1 MDLTKHIVIINGI
14 NKTCQVETIRFQ
26 DYRYTIKFHNSD
38 KTYFYSWD
46 KVTWLTNPID
56 LDLSGTHVFIHGSRQ
71 RDVQSIRL
79 FAGSAEK
86 YYTVISDNGF
96 IRQYASHE
104 IDIRVSCLTSDTLNL
119 LDYFKQCAAVNT
131 LGIADNDARDTQGF
145 LSGIYSRID
154 FIDGTTAA
162 ATYLNPSKGIRTH
175 SIGSVIFP
183 FGCNASQERAVK
195 TALSN
200 QLSVIQ
206 GPPGTGKTQTILNI
220 IANLLVSGKSVLVVS
235 SNNSATENV
244 AEKLARNGFGFL
256 VAPLGNSDNRKAFIA
271 SQPPLNPD
279 LPSWDRSRA
288 EISTLSREVGEQTRS
303 IEAVFDMREQLA
315 AFRQELAEVQ
325 TEQLHFQKE
334 HSLDSSGPTTPVK
347 SGAILRT
354 LSRLN
359 DFALLSGYDD
369 TGFWHRVKTSARRL
383 ELLARLRYQLRIP
396 ATLIPEAM
404 PELLTRLESMFY
416 TYRIAELESGIASL
430 ETALAGID
438 AKALMDSLTEKTM
451 TILKA
456 SLSDRFNRPRTAV
469 GSIKELYD
477 NGPAILRDYP
487 VVLSTTFSSRS
498 CFDSDTIFDYVIMDE
513 ASQVSVETGLLSLTC
528 ARNAVIVGDTMQLS
542 NVVADEDRARL
553 KEIADTAGVPSAY
566 DASRHNFLESILA
579 ALPSVPQTLLREHYR
594 CHPDIINFCN
604 QKFYGGRLLIMT
616 RRAEEESPLMVIT
629 TSEGHHSRGHYNQ
642 REIDTVK
649 LELLPLLGNLS
660 DTGVITPY
668 KDQAQAFRDQLPGI
682 EAATVHKYQGREKGT
697 IIMSVTDDV
706 ITEFSDKPDLLNV
719 AVSRAKDRFCLVV
732 SGNPQTLKGNIH
744 DLVEYIRYQRGIILR
759 SKLHSIYDYLFS
771 HINDHRNRLQ
781 QQTSGAVS
789 QHTSENLTFGLIE
802 KIRRTVPALSHIKTL
817 CHYPLRNLLGDT
829 SDLTAAEISY
839 AHHPLTH
846 VDFLI
851 INRVSKE
858 PLLAIETDGYNFH
871 NETSPQF
878 RRDRMKDHI
887 LESAGLPLLRLS
899 TVGHSEEERI
909 LDALLGN

>member
-303 IEAVFDMREQLA
+303 RNSRKSRPSSFISKKNTPWTPPG
-315 AFRQELAEVQ
+315 RQ
-325 TEQLHFQKE
+325 
-334 HSLDSSGPTTPVK
+334 
-347 SGAILRT
+347 
-354 LSRLN
+354 
-359 DFALLSGYDD
+359 
-369 TGFWHRVKTSARRL
+369 
-383 ELLARLRYQLRIP
+383 
-396 ATLIPEAM
+396 
-404 PELLTRLESMFY
+404 
-416 TYRIAELESGIASL
+416 
-430 ETALAGID
+430 
-438 AKALMDSLTEKTM
+438 
-451 TILKA
+451 
-456 SLSDRFNRPRTAV
+456 RP
-469 GSIKELYD
+469 
-477 NGPAILRDYP
+477 
-487 VVLSTTFSSRS
+487 
-498 CFDSDTIFDYVIMDE
+498 
-513 ASQVSVETGLLSLTC
+513 
-528 ARNAVIVGDTMQLS
+528 
-542 NVVADEDRARL
+542 
-553 KEIADTAGVPSAY
+553 
-566 DASRHNFLESILA
+566 
-579 ALPSVPQTLLREHYR
+579 
-594 CHPDIINFCN
+594 
-604 QKFYGGRLLIMT
+604 
-616 RRAEEESPLMVIT
+616 
-629 TSEGHHSRGHYNQ
+629 
-642 REIDTVK
+642 
-649 LELLPLLGNLS
+649 
-660 DTGVITPY
+660 
-668 KDQAQAFRDQLPGI
+668 
-682 EAATVHKYQGREKGT
+682 
-697 IIMSVTDDV
+697 
-706 ITEFSDKPDLLNV
+706 
-719 AVSRAKDRFCLVV
+719 
-732 SGNPQTLKGNIH
+732 
-744 DLVEYIRYQRGIILR
+744 
-759 SKLHSIYDYLFS
+759 
-771 HINDHRNRLQ
+771 
-781 QQTSGAVS
+781 
-789 QHTSENLTFGLIE
+789 
-802 KIRRTVPALSHIKTL
+802 
-817 CHYPLRNLLGDT
+817 
-829 SDLTAAEISY
+829 
-839 AHHPLTH
+839 
-846 VDFLI
+846 
-851 INRVSKE
+851 
-858 PLLAIETDGYNFH
+858 
-871 NETSPQF
+871 
-878 RRDRMKDHI
+878 
-887 LESAGLPLLRLS
+887 
-899 TVGHSEEERI
+899 
-909 LDALLGN
+909 